1 MKEPTWL
8 PAAVILAIHEEQIV
22 EHGGLPGLRDANL
35 LDSALAHPQNAHA
48 YGETDLCALASLYAA
63 GIIKNHPFADGN
75 KRSGFVACELFLVVN
90 GLRLIASDEECI
102 AMTLA
107 LAASEADADAYA
119 AWLRDN
125 VETAA

>member
-1 MKEPTWL
+1 VKEPTWI
-8 PAAVILAIHEEQIV
+8 PVEVILSIHDEQIA
-22 EHGGLPGLRDANL
+22 EHGGLPGVRDANL
-35 LDSALAHPQNAHA
+35 LDSAMARAQNAYA
-48 YGETDLCALASLYAA
+48 YGETDMCTLAALYAA

-75 KRSGFVACELFLVVN
+75 KRTGFVACELFLMAN
-90 GLRLIASDEECI
+90 GIHLTASDEECI

-125 VETAA
+125 VEQA